1 MNTEELI
8 QFIVNQQAQNVAD
21 IHSLQ
26 EFQRELGQKIDKLH
40 ETVKQHEDHHIVTGE
55 MVARLASWQEDDS
68 ERIDWLFE
76 SHKKL
81 IEKQDWLDNGFKKLV
96 EFQLRTDAKVDKL
109 ADTVDKLATKVDQL
123 AGTVDKLATTVD
135 TVADTVDKVADK
147 LDRFIDEVRKNVTG
161 RNGKRRK
168 NGK

>member
-1 MNTEELI
+1 MNIGETT

-26 EFQRELGQKIDKLH
+26 ELQRELGLKIDKLH

-55 MVARLASWQEDDS
+55 MVAKLATWQEDDS

-81 IEKQDWLDNGFKKLV
+81 VEKQDWLMEGHRKLV
-96 EFQLRTDAKVDKL
+96 EAHLRTESKL
-109 ADTVDKLATKVDQL
+109 E
-123 AGTVDKLATTVD
+123 
-135 TVADTVDKVADK
+135 
-147 LDRFIDEVRKNVTG
+147 RFIDEVRKNVTG
-161 RNGKRRK
+161 GNGKRRK